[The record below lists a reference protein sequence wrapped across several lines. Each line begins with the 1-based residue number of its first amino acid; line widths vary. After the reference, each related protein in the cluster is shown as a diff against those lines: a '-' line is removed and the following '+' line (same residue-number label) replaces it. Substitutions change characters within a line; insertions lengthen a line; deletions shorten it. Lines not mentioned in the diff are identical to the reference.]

1 MTPSRFKS
9 LLLALL
15 LLLSLFPVAAQEEAR
30 LLVWQDSLF
39 GLIDGRGQTVL
50 PCEYED
56 LTPYRQCGGE
66 GYIVAK
72 RDGLWGILDWNGQP
86 LVPFRYTAEPEPIPY
101 IDATGL
107 FLIPNKDNGGV
118 VNAKGDTVIPF
129 RDFNIVSFEF
139 SEFNRS
145 YYYGKA
151 LQAPLLI
158 TFRCEPLGDTL
169 PDGRSHCQYRWGC
182 MDLKGNEVLP
192 IIYRE
197 IDFEHST
204 IIVEDTNGRYG
215 VMDYSAR
222 WICPLTSQYKY
233 YGQSTYVVMV
243 DQQSMLKGLMKSDGT
258 VLMPAQYKDIFL
270 DYACAFLKD
279 TSDRWVL
286 TDEHFR
292 VLTPH
297 CYKELTTLGKG
308 SPRPLYLGVRPD
320 ETYDVLETSGHVIQ
334 SFGADCDPYDYPLVY
349 QDGEWRLVRLSGN
362 GDSLSGEF
370 LPQHYKEAK
379 QYYSFFSVSTDS
391 LHWGVVDKEGQV
403 VVPFRYT
410 EIAISLYGLIYA
422 RRPSGKV
429 DVLSFKG
436 GRKILSC
443 WGVVGEVGSLFIA
456 NRQGKWAVYDGRR
469 VTRYYK
475 ELSLAG
481 AFNGMEYWA
490 VWDKHGKMGYVD
502 GNGRMIYRCSL
513 ETDPEFEY
521 ANPYNG
527 FFLPPR
533 ETWGEA
539 ALYYCRKFKANK
551 L

>member
-9 LLLALL
+9 LLLVLLLL
-15 LLLSLFPVAAQEEAR
+15 LLLSPAAAQREVR

-39 GLIDGRGQTVL
+39 GLIDGRGQMVL

-56 LTPYRQCGGE
+56 LTPYNQYRE

-72 RDGLWGILDWNGQP
+72 RNGLWGILDWNGQP

-192 IIYRE
+192 ITYRE
-197 IDFEHST
+197 IDFEHSA

-233 YGQSTYVVMV
+233 YGQSTYVVMM
-243 DQQSMLKGLMKSDGT
+243 DQQSKLTGLMKSDGT
-258 VLMPAQYKDIFL
+258 VLLPVQYKFISL

-279 TSDRWVL
+279 TSDLWAL

-297 CYKELTTLGKG
+297 CYKELTTLGE
-308 SPRPLYLGVRPD
+308 RPLYLGVRPD
-320 ETYDVLETSGHVIQ
+320 GTYDILETSGHVIQ

-362 GDSLSGEF
+362 GDSLTAEF
-370 LPQHYKEAK
+370 LPQRYKEAR
-379 QYYSFFSVSTDS
+379 QHYSFFSMTTDS
-391 LHWGVVDKEGQV
+391 LHWGVVDKDGQV

-410 EIAISLYGLIYA
+410 EIAISHIGLIYA

-443 WGVVGEVGSLFIA
+443 WGVTGELPPLFIA
-456 NRQGKWAVYDGRR
+456 NKQGKWAAHDGRR
-469 VTRYYK
+469 VTRYY
-475 ELSLAG
+475 EGLSFAG
-481 AFNGMEYWA
+481 TSNDMDYWA

-513 ETDPEFEY
+513 ETEPDFEF
-521 ANPYNG
+521 ASPYYG

-539 ALYYCRKFKANK
+539 RLYYDRKNRQRN
-551 L
+551 